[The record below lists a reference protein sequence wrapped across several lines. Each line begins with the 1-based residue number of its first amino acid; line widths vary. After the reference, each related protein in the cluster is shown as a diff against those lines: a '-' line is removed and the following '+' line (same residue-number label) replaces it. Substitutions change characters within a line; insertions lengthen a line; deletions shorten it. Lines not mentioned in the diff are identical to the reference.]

1 MAFFSILFF
10 FSYDIFKLLFSCRT
24 EKDIKLTAHWLTSF
38 DIWQRKKKKYD
49 GMVYI
54 SRIDGQNVE
63 DMQRTN
69 DMISLSPENL
79 FI

>member
-1 MAFFSILFF
+1 
-10 FSYDIFKLLFSCRT
+10 
-24 EKDIKLTAHWLTSF
+24 
-38 DIWQRKKKKYD
+38 
-49 GMVYI
+49 MVYI

-63 DMQRTN
+63 VFTQRTN